1 MVSLMMKEKEL
12 SSAWT
17 KKYLSLKWKKK
28 RKKKKVIFLSN
39 LPPFSAGDTVASLLI
54 SISIQTAFSRLL
66 SLGLHAHTEII
77 E

>member
-1 MVSLMMKEKEL
+1 M
-12 SSAWT
+12 
-17 KKYLSLKWKKK
+17 
-28 RKKKKVIFLSN
+28 KKKKKKKLVIFLSN

>member
-28 RKKKKVIFLSN
+28 KKKLVIFLSN
-39 LPPFSAGDTVASLLI
+39 LPPFSAGNTVASLLI

>member
-1 MVSLMMKEKEL
+1 MVFLMMKEKEL

-17 KKYLSLKWKKK
+17 KKYLSLKWK
-28 RKKKKVIFLSN
+28 KKKKVIFLSN